1 MDLKTKEKF
10 VKANALMLALLYDYQ
25 EGIKKVGVK
34 VHPDL
39 DETCGNA
46 IAIVAQSIEKLIK
59 EDDTLEQ
66 RIDSYIKMYLGE
78 SDEKAE

>member
-10 VKANALMLALLYDYQ
+10 VKANALMLALLYNYQ
-25 EGIKKVGVK
+25 EGIKKVGVI

-46 IAIVAQSIEKLIK
+46 ISIVAQSIEKLIK

-66 RIDSYIKMYLGE
+66 RIDGYIKMYLGE